1 VESLDLNARV
11 KLSRFQPRPF
21 QKPLMDALLKDKK
34 KRLLAIWPRRCL
46 AIDTHVLMADGS
58 HKFIQDIEVGDH
70 IMAWDGVK
78 FVTDKVKNVW
88 ESGEKEILQ
97 ISHAGMPALYSSY
110 DHLFAVTIN
119 QSNKVFWKPAIG
131 IADQDFV
138 MNYGGSSYGSFV
150 DPLLGEFLGYY
161 LFGGASPENY
171 DIKHKRYE
179 SIRMLL
185 YDRDKELPENK
196 LFCGFYISSTLPLVR
211 ELDRESLISF
221 FGAVI
226 SMRGRI
232 LITRSALDKLDV
244 DFRNPTICIEL
255 IFYASEY
262 MAWSFYW
269 LLRKLGISP
278 RTPFMRD
285 RCWCIKIGRSEDI
298 KILFSAGNIVGHDD
312 TMAEALNVMKLS
324 KPDRSR
330 KLHNGCFRTRIKKHK
345 IDMRYTY
352 DLETEEYHN
361 FVANGYVVHNSGKD
375 IAAWNMV
382 IMCAIARV
390 GLYLY
395 LLPTATQA
403 RKIIWDGIMIDGS
416 PIIDYIPTGVIE
428 SKHVQDMK
436 IKLRNGSII
445 QLAGSDNYDR
455 LMGINA
461 AGIVFSEYA
470 LQDPR
475 AYQYLRPVL
484 TAANGWA
491 LFISTPR
498 GHNALWTMYQVAR
511 DSPDWFCSHLSV
523 HDTQHISLHDIQK
536 EIALGELSEDLAQQE
551 YFTSFDMG
559 IEGSFYAKYLDSLR
573 VKGQI
578 GNDIMWEP
586 SHPVWTSWDIGVRD
600 QTSIVFYQVIGQT
613 VRIIDCYEK
622 NREGLEHYVKIVLGK
637 PYTYAKHFAPH
648 DMKQMEFGSGQT
660 RWAKAHDLG
669 ITFHVVDNI
678 PIIDGIEVVRSTLPR
693 CWFNESSSKQ
703 LLKALENYR
712 QEYDAKL
719 KVYKGRPLH
728 DQYSHF
734 ADAFRYLCVGLRY
747 ARKGTSPEQLEK
759 TYHDAVYGGPSL
771 GFFDH
776 NSRY

>member
-1 VESLDLNARV
+1 
-11 KLSRFQPRPF
+11 
-21 QKPLMDALLKDKK
+21 MDALLKEKK
-34 KRLLAIWPRRCL
+34 RRLLAIWPRRCL
-46 AIDTHVLMADGS
+46 AVDTHVMMADGS
-58 HKFIQDIEVGDH
+58 YKFIQDIEVGDH
-70 IMAWDGVK
+70 IMSWDGK
-78 FVTDKVKNVW
+78 QFVSDVVKNVW
-88 ESGEKEILQ
+88 ESGEKEIVQ
-97 ISHAGMPALYSSY
+97 ISHPGMPPLYSSH
-110 DHLFAVTIN
+110 DHLFAVTAN
-119 QSNKVFWKPAIG
+119 VSNRVVWKPALG

-138 MNYGGSSYGSFV
+138 QAYGGSSHSTIV
-150 DPLLGEFLGYY
+150 DPLLGEFLGHY
-161 LFGGASPENY
+161 LFGGASQDNY

-179 SIRMLL
+179 AIRMLM
-185 YDRDKELPENK
+185 YDRDKIVPEKNE
-196 LFCGFYISSTLPLVR
+196 FCGFPLSSTMCIIY
-211 ELDRESLISF
+211 ELERESLLSF
-221 FGAVI
+221 FGGVI
-226 SMRGRI
+226 TMRGRI
-232 LITRSALDKLDV
+232 HVTHSALDKYD
-244 DFRNPTICIEL
+244 DEYRNPTVCVEITFHGLEKL
-255 IFYASEY
+255 
-262 MAWSFYW
+262 AWNLYW

-278 RTPFMRD
+278 RPPIMKD
-285 RCWCIKIGRSEDI
+285 RAWCIKIGRAEDI
-298 KILFSAGNIVGHDD
+298 KVLFSAGNIVGHDYA
-312 TMAEALNVMKLS
+312 MAEAMNAMKS
-324 KPDRSR
+324 AKSDRAR
-330 KLHNGCFRTRIKKHK
+330 KIYNGCFRTRVKKHK
-345 IDMRYTY
+345 VDMQMTY
-352 DLETEEYHN
+352 DLETEQHHN

-375 IAAWNMV
+375 IAAWNLM
-382 IMCAIARV
+382 IMCAIAKV

-416 PIIDYIPTGVIE
+416 PIIDYIPSEVIE

-436 IKLRNGSII
+436 IKLKNGSII
-445 QLAGSDNYDR
+445 QLSGSDNYDR

-498 GHNALWTMYQVAR
+498 GHNALWAMYQVAK
-511 DSPDWFCSHLSV
+511 DSPEWFCSHLSV

-559 IEGSFYAKYLDSLR
+559 IEGSYYAKYLDSLK
-573 VKGQI
+573 VKNQI
-578 GNDIMWEP
+578 GNDIIWEP
-586 SHPVWTSWDIGVRD
+586 SHPVYTAWDIGVRD
-600 QTSIVFYQVIGQT
+600 QTSIVFFQCIGQT

-622 NREGLEHYVKIVLGK
+622 NKEGLEHYVKIVLAK

-734 ADAFRYLCVGLRY
+734 ADAFRYMCVGLRY
-747 ARKGTSPEQLEK
+747 ARKGSSPEQLEK
-759 TYHDAVYGGPSL
+759 TYQEAVYGGPNL

-776 NSRY
+776 NSKY